1 MMHLFASLKLETP
14 VQPRP
19 PFPLPLSLQLAQ
31 QTASAVKVPKT
42 NHGAKTVVA
51 ASAVDATAAGDRSA
65 ATMHQ
70 TLLSAPTPN

>member
-1 MMHLFASLKLETP
+1 MMHLFASLKSVTP
-14 VQPRP
+14 ARLRLQH
-19 PFPLPLSLQLAQ
+19 LPSQWSALQI
-31 QTASAVKVPKT
+31 ASAVKVPKT

-51 ASAVDATAAGDRSA
+51 ASAVDATAAVDRSA

>member
-19 PFPLPLSLQLAQ
+19 PLPQPLSLQLSQ